1 MTINMDLIPENTTR
15 KIDSLGRISFPKGIR
30 DRFEIETSE
39 DFEWYVGTTTEG
51 DQYIVM
57 RRNAFSVDP
66 KYRIAAE
73 VLEELGCEMP
83 DELIN
88 IIEPSNDSN

>member
-1 MTINMDLIPENTTR
+1 
-15 KIDSLGRISFPKGIR
+15 
-30 DRFEIETSE
+30 
-39 DFEWYVGTTTEG
+39 
-51 DQYIVM
+51 M